1 MAEHTTTTNLRSYE
15 GEQVN
20 LALRDGTRLDDC
32 NLVSGGRNRLD
43 NLWLFVNG
51 EDVFVAR
58 SDVVDLWQQSNDR
71 PWAA

>member
-1 MAEHTTTTNLRSYE
+1 MADQPLTNLRSIE
-15 GEQVN
+15 GRQVTI
-20 LALRDGTRLDDC
+20 ALRDGSRIDDC

-58 SDVVDLWQQSNDR
+58 ADVIDVALAESPR
-71 PWAA
+71 PRAA

>member
-1 MAEHTTTTNLRSYE
+1 MAEQTTTNLRSYE
-15 GEQVN
+15 GEQIN
-20 LALRDGTRLDDC
+20 IALRDGTRLDDC

-51 EDVFVAR
+51 EDLFVPR
-58 SDVVDLWQQSNDR
+58 CDVVDIWQTSSDR